1 MLHYLNIYKIW
12 QHKKFILPQQRNTTI
27 ELSNYKIAQNAK
39 QSFSIAHNCVMINSS
54 INFRLSF
61 WLRPIVSG
69 QHKLIWP
76 DRSVLASDSIF
87 CSLYST

>member
-61 WLRPIVSG
+61 LATTHCLRPT
-69 QHKLIWP
+69 QTH
-76 DRSVLASDSIF
+76 LAR
-87 CSLYST
+87 